1 MSQQVT
7 SLFTTNAGKKT
18 IRQTRW
24 FKATSDVAPISD
36 AEASIFATQALLVK
50 AYGYEVTTA
59 DQISVPRT
67 AAADLAPAGAD
78 EGDAPAALG

>member
-7 SLFTTNAGKKT
+7 SLFTTNTGKKT

-36 AEASIFATQALLVK
+36 AEAYNIRHA
-50 AYGYEVTTA
+50 GVTG
-59 DQISVPRT
+59 QGLWLR
-67 AAADLAPAGAD
+67 GNH
-78 EGDAPAALG
+78 G